1 VTTSQSASLE
11 ELKSSLGCLTTLAIL
26 AWILWILLPASW
38 TAPLLYSVIYETQ
51 TSKVHYVEKPK
62 DCEFMHAPLGDKSCH
77 YKKVVYAYNLEGE
90 LIGGDDAPKFSEDK
104 NTNKPIVSFDNGKTW
119 TFWLEGKGPDRR
131 VERVDV
137 DWTRVSE

>member
-1 VTTSQSASLE
+1 VATTVE
-11 ELKSSLGCLTTLAIL
+11 ELKSNLGCLTVWAI
-26 AWILWILLPASW
+26 IIGIVWILLPASW

-62 DCEFMHAPLGDKSCH
+62 DCEFIHAPLGDKSCH
-77 YKKVVYAYNLEGE
+77 YKKVVSAYNLEGE
-90 LIGGDDAPKFSEDK
+90 LIGGDDAPEFSQDK
-104 NTNKPIVSFDNGKTW
+104 NTNKPIVSYDNGKTW
-119 TFWLEGKGPDRR
+119 TFLVEGQRPDRR